1 MPKLKCGLEVHQQLE
16 TGKLFCRCPSFLRD
30 DKPEFAVER
39 KLRAVASELGE
50 YDAAALEAMQK
61 NYSFVYEGFKE
72 NTCLVE
78 LDESPPQK
86 IDSEALKTVLKI
98 ALLANSKILDEIFIM
113 RKAVV
118 DGSNTSGFQRTALV
132 SIGGELRISEN
143 KKIGIQ
149 TICLEEDAAR
159 PSKKDEEGRKIYYRL
174 DRLGIPLIEL
184 ATAPEITSPKEAKE
198 VALAIGR
205 LFRITCK
212 AMRGLGTIRQ
222 DLNISIEG
230 GARVEIKGCQD
241 LELIEE
247 IVKREMQRQERLL
260 EAKSEMLKR
269 KLTENDFSQMQTQE
283 ISELFKNSAG
293 KLVKGKKIYGAM
305 IPKLKGLLG
314 MELQPERRLGSE
326 LSDQVKAKAG
336 LKGLLHS
343 DELPAFGITEQEK
356 KAVAESLEVKENDA
370 FIMVIGEE
378 ENAKKAFKAVSER
391 LKQALQG
398 VPEETRNALENGNSE
413 YSRPLPG
420 GARMYPETDLESIKV
435 EKKALEKLRKE
446 LPLWPEERLRLYTEK
461 FKLSKQLA
469 EKMVL
474 DNYACFFE
482 ELAEKG
488 FDATSTAVLLLEGL
502 TKISREGAETEKLT
516 EQHIEEALQL
526 LKQKKLTKETVL
538 EFLRLRS
545 KNLSS
550 PAENLMEKLGTTIFS
565 ETELRKTITAIVQK
579 NSALI
584 KEKGER
590 AFAAL
595 MGEAMKELKGKADG
609 STVSKILRQEI
620 GKAK

>member
-247 IVKREMQRQERLL
+247 IVNREMQRQERLL

-469 EKMVL
+469 EK
-474 DNYACFFE
+474 
-482 ELAEKG
+482 G

-538 EFLRLRS
+538 EFLKLRS
-545 KNLSS
+545 KNLTI
-550 PAENLMEKLGTTIFS
+550 PAASLMEKLGTTIFS
-565 ETELRKTITAIVQK
+565 ETELRKTITQIVQK

>member
-260 EAKSEMLKR
+260 EAKNEMLKR

-538 EFLRLRS
+538 EFLKLRS
-545 KNLSS
+545 KNLTI
-550 PAENLMEKLGTTIFS
+550 PAASLMEKLGTTIFS
-565 ETELRKTITAIVQK
+565 ETELRKTITQIVQK

>member
-538 EFLRLRS
+538 EFLKLRS
-545 KNLSS
+545 KNLTI
-550 PAENLMEKLGTTIFS
+550 PAASLMEKLGTTIFS
-565 ETELRKTITAIVQK
+565 ETELRKTITQIVQK

-595 MGEAMKELKGKADG
+595 MGETMKELKGKADG

>member
-132 SIGGELRISEN
+132 SIGGELKVSEN

-538 EFLRLRS
+538 EFLKLRS
-545 KNLSS
+545 KNLTI
-550 PAENLMEKLGTTIFS
+550 PAASLMEKLGTTIFS
-565 ETELRKTITAIVQK
+565 ETELRKTITQIVQK

>member
-538 EFLRLRS
+538 EFLKLRS
-545 KNLSS
+545 KNLTI
-550 PAENLMEKLGTTIFS
+550 PAASLMEKLGTTIFS
-565 ETELRKTITAIVQK
+565 ETELRKTITQIVQK

>member
-446 LPLWPEERLRLYTEK
+446 LPLWPEERLRLYTQE

-482 ELAEKG
+482 ELVGKG
-488 FDATSTAVLLLEGL
+488 FDATQTAVLLLEGL
-502 TKISREGAETEKLT
+502 TKISREGSETERLT
-516 EQHIEEALQL
+516 EQHIKEALQL

-538 EFLRLRS
+538 EFLKLRS
-545 KNLSS
+545 KNLTI
-550 PAENLMEKLGTTIFS
+550 PAASLMEKLGTTIFS
-565 ETELRKTITAIVQK
+565 ETELRKTITQIVQK

>member
-260 EAKSEMLKR
+260 EAKNEMLKR

-538 EFLRLRS
+538 EFLKLRS
-545 KNLSS
+545 KNLTI
-550 PAENLMEKLGTTIFS
+550 PAASLMEKLGTTIFS
-565 ETELRKTITAIVQK
+565 ETELRKTITQIVQK

-595 MGEAMKELKGKADG
+595 MGETMKELKGKADG